1 MVRDSRLYTLED
13 QPDITYSVIM
23 TNEQMK
29 QNYNIEGY
37 RVLTVEKEKNT
48 DTELVANE
56 IKKQTQALDDCLFQ
70 DYTGAIERQ
79 NEYLFQKT
87 LFFYGIAF
95 VFLIISLFHIA
106 NTMNHLIL
114 SRRHEYGILRAMGI
128 TNKNFRKLMLGQGAL
143 YGIFSSIV
151 MILLY
156 IIGNKTMEYLMG
168 HVYGFLV
175 SNIQVNVWLIITT
188 VAVNIC
194 IGIFA
199 VFIPTQSILKED
211 IIRQV
216 NLT

>member
-1 MVRDSRLYTLED
+1 M
-13 QPDITYSVIM
+13 
-23 TNEQMK
+23 
-29 QNYNIEGY
+29 
-37 RVLTVEKEKNT
+37 
-48 DTELVANE
+48 
-56 IKKQTQALDDCLFQ
+56 FQ

-79 NEYLFQKT
+79 NEFLFQKT

-95 VFLIISLFHIA
+95 VFLIISLFHIV
-106 NTMNHLIL
+106 NTMNHLIS

-175 SNIQVNVWLIITT
+175 SNIQVNVWLIIAT

-199 VFIPTQSILKED
+199 VLIPTHSILKED
-211 IIRQV
+211 IVRQV